1 MKPVDPI
8 RQRKSMMRKLD
19 RRISCEGKLT
29 LPAVPSLVDE
39 YTQRCADVFAAQGRT
54 LSELELSQLKNILES
69 QLKEAF
75 SRSQRSHITVSYQ
88 ATVGGVLN
96 YFVAPQHAT
105 IEQTYEH
112 WVSTRKPP
120 YFGTEPDA
128 KVMAIVRQLGETRAQ
143 RVLDIGAGTGRN
155 TLALARWGC
164 TVDAVEMTPKFAE
177 ILTSASGPE
186 SLDVRVICKDVFN
199 VHDELR
205 GPYDLILLSE
215 VVSDFRT
222 GTQLR
227 ALFELASQHLA
238 PGGALL
244 FNAFISRPHYS
255 ADDSAREFAQQVYT
269 CFFTPEELKA
279 ASIGLPLTMT
289 SDESVHDFEKTH
301 LPASAWPPTGWYSE
315 WVSGQDVFQL
325 SSEDCP
331 ISMRWLVYR
340 KSTSSSAHAEGA
352 LKSNTALPLHS

>member
-8 RQRKSMMRKLD
+8 RQRKAMMRKLD

-54 LSELELSQLKNILES
+54 LSELELTQLKNILEG

-75 SRSQRSHITVSYQ
+75 GRSQRSHITVSYQ

-120 YFGTEPDA
+120 FFGTEPDA
-128 KVMAIVRQLGETRAQ
+128 KVMAVVRQLGNPRGQ

-155 TLALARWGC
+155 TLALARLGC

-177 ILTSASGPE
+177 ILTSAAGPE

-244 FNAFISRPHYS
+244 FNAFVSRPHYS
-255 ADDSAREFAQQVYT
+255 ADDAAREFAQQVYT
-269 CFFTPEELKA
+269 CFFTPEELNA
-279 ASIGLPLTMT
+279 ASIGLTLTMT

-325 SSEDCP
+325 PSEDCP

-340 KSTSSSAHAEGA
+340 KSLCVSSS
-352 LKSNTALPLHS
+352 